1 MSKIKDTEYLSI
13 SAALR
18 ARETR
23 LLTRERMERMVDA
36 RSGEESPKVLAEC
49 GYPELPAL
57 TSRALDEM
65 LSQARAGL
73 YRELKG
79 AVPDPGLVEVFQMK
93 YDYHNAKVLVKAA
106 ALGID
111 AGRLLMEGGR
121 WSAAQ
126 IKDAFQRDS
135 LRDFTDPFRQAVA
148 QAREVLSAG
157 SDPQL
162 ADFILDRACYAEM
175 AAAADTADSEFLRG
189 YVRLLVDAANLR
201 SAVRAARMGKD
212 SAFLSQAL
220 LPGGNV
226 EVHALLSG
234 KGSDL
239 AALFRGGLLGEAA
252 AAGAAL
258 TVPGSGELT
267 AFERLCDNAVMN
279 YLAQARRIP
288 FGEQAVIGYLYAR
301 ENEFT
306 AIRTILS
313 GRMAGLDGDTI
324 RERLREAYV

>member
-1 MSKIKDTEYLSI
+1 MSKIKDTDYLSI

-23 LLTRERMERMVDA
+23 LLTRERMERMIDA
-36 RSGEESPKVLAEC
+36 RSGEESAKVLAEC

-57 TSRALDEM
+57 TNRALDEM
-65 LSQARAGL
+65 LSQARAAL

-79 AVPDPGLVEVFQMK
+79 SVPDPRLVEVFQMK
-93 YDYHNAKVLVKAA
+93 YDYHNAKTLVKAA
-106 ALGID
+106 AVGTEAD
-111 AGRLLMEGGR
+111 RLLMEGGR

-126 IKDAFQRDS
+126 IRDAFQRDS
-135 LRDFTDPFRQAVA
+135 LRDFTGPFRQAVA
-148 QAREVLSAG
+148 QAREALNAG
-157 SDPQL
+157 NDPQL
-162 ADFILDRACYAEM
+162 ADFILDRAYFAEM
-175 AAAADTADSEFLRG
+175 AEAAAAVDSGFLRG

-201 SAVRAARMGKD
+201 SVVRAARIGKESD
-212 SAFLSQAL
+212 FLTQVL

-226 EVHALLSG
+226 EIHALLSG
-234 KGSDL
+234 KGGDL
-239 AALFRGGLLGEAA
+239 AALFRGGTLGEAA

-258 TVPGSGELT
+258 TAPGSGELT
-267 AFERLCDNAVMN
+267 AFERICDDAVTA
-279 YLAQARRIP
+279 YLAQARRVP

-301 ENEFT
+301 ESEFT

-313 GRMAGLDGDTI
+313 GRMAGLEGDTI

>member
-18 ARETR
+18 ARETH
-23 LLTRERMERMVDA
+23 LLNRERMERMVDA
-36 RSGEESPKVLAEC
+36 RSGEESAKVLAEC

-121 WSAAQ
+121 WNAAQ

-135 LRDFTDPFRQAVA
+135 LRDFADPFRQAVA
-148 QAREVLSAG
+148 QARENAALNGLS
-157 SDPQL
+157 DRVEFRE
-162 ADFILDRACYAEM
+162 ADVFE
-175 AAAADTADSEFLRG
+175 
-189 YVRLLVDAANLR
+189 
-201 SAVRAARMGKD
+201 
-212 SAFLSQAL
+212 L
-220 LPGGNV
+220 LPSLV
-226 EVHALLSG
+226 E
-234 KGSDL
+234 
-239 AALFRGGLLGEAA
+239 RGEKYDVVVLD
-252 AAGAAL
+252 
-258 TVPGSGELT
+258 PP
-267 AFERLCDNAVMN
+267 AFTKSRNSIKNAVKGYREINIRGMKLVKEGGF
-279 YLAQARRIP
+279 LATCSCSH
-288 FGEQAVIGYLYAR
+288 FMDFEL
-301 ENEFT
+301 FT
-306 AIRTILS
+306 K
-313 GRMAGLDGDTI
+313 TI
-324 RERLREAYV
+324 REAARSAHVRLRQVEFRTQAPDHPILWAADESYYLKFYIFQVCKEK

>member
-36 RSGEESPKVLAEC
+36 RSGEESAKVLAEC

-65 LSQARAGL
+65 FSQARAGL

-111 AGRLLMEGGR
+111 GGRLLMEGGR

-126 IKDAFQRDS
+126 IRDAFQRDS

-148 QAREVLSAG
+148 QAREALNAG
-157 SDPQL
+157 GDPQL
-162 ADFILDRACYAEM
+162 ADFILDRACFGEMVQAAE
-175 AAAADTADSEFLRG
+175 DADSDFLRG
-189 YVRLLVDAANLR
+189 YVRLLTDAANLR
-201 SAVRAARMGKD
+201 ACVRAARMGKD
-212 SAFLSQAL
+212 SAFLSQVL

-226 EVHALLSG
+226 SEKAVAAARGEELG
-234 KGSDL
+234 
-239 AALFRGGLLGEAA
+239 ALFQTGPLAQAAQLGAQAAKPAGG
-252 AAGAAL
+252 
-258 TVPGSGELT
+258 SLT
-267 AFERLCDNAVMN
+267 AFERECDNAVTA
-279 YLAQARRIP
+279 YVAGAKRVP
-288 FGEQAVIGYLYAR
+288 FGEETVIAYLYAK
-301 ENEFT
+301 EAEFT
-306 AIRTILS
+306 AIRTIFAS
-313 GRMAGLDGDTI
+313 RRAGLDGPAI
-324 RERLREAYV
+324 RERLRESYV